1 MDLEKFVRYF
11 GFKVVRVKEDRPH
24 QFIDYYDSLKSSYYT
39 GYDRGSVEM
48 EIGRRELEHMAD
60 YFSKME
66 HVNKKDHEDY
76 VIRRENPAVQEA
88 YNKYQMLLELY
99 R

>member
-1 MDLEKFVRYF
+1 MDLERFVRHF
-11 GFKVVRVKEDRPH
+11 GFKVVRIREDRPY
-24 QFIDYYDSLKSSYYT
+24 QYLDGYDSYKSSYYT
-39 GYDRGSVEM
+39 NYDRSCIEM
-48 EIGRRELEHMAD
+48 EISRRELEHLAD

-66 HVNKKDHEDY
+66 DLNRKDHEDY

-88 YNKYQMLLELY
+88 YSKYQMLLELY